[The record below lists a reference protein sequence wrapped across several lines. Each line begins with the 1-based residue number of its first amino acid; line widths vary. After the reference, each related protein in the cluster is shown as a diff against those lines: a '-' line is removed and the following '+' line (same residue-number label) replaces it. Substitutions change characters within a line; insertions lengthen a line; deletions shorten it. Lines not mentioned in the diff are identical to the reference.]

1 MNPSQNYYRL
11 KFSEEYYDLI
21 FISFLQ
27 RFRENAS
34 VKNELWNLTETLMSD
49 LELCKQENEE
59 LRNQLNDV
67 LNKDN
72 TFSDLYSDLEGTN
85 FIQQF

>member
-1 MNPSQNYYRL
+1 
-11 KFSEEYYDLI
+11 
-21 FISFLQ
+21 
-27 RFRENAS
+27 
-34 VKNELWNLTETLMSD
+34 MSD